1 MTGRP
6 FEVVEYVRWADVDLA
21 GIMRFSAV
29 PRFVELAEQ
38 ELMRAAG
45 YPYTRLMDHPSFWMP
60 RRQLVVD
67 YLAPARLDEALTLV
81 TYVPRFGESSLSLHV
96 DLYGA
101 GGRAVATTAMVLVC
115 VNAETFRTQPMPD
128 EYRRVLE
135 PYACPVDVARMSR
148 QADASREPPGAR

>member
-6 FEVVEYVRWADVDLA
+6 FEVVEHVRWADVDLA

-45 YPYTRLMDHPSFWMP
+45 YPYSRLMDHPSFWMP
-60 RRQLVVD
+60 RRQLLVD

-81 TYVPRFGESSLSLHV
+81 TYVPRFGESSLTLHV
-96 DLYGA
+96 DVYGS

-115 VNAETFRTQPMPD
+115 VNAQDFRTQPLPE

-135 PYACPVDVARMSR
+135 PYACPVELARAPRAGS
-148 QADASREPPGAR
+148 ASRETPGAR